1 MMTKEVQNAEA
12 PAAAPAADGTALTEV
27 AATQAKVELK
37 STGAEA
43 DKLETLYDSEKS
55 KTTADTKAEPE
66 AKAPDAEA
74 KGDDKEATEA
84 DAKEATGEVDYEAI
98 TVPEGFEL
106 DAALM
111 DRAKPIFEEIG
122 IKDQAGV
129 QRLVDFFSEIQGEAA
144 AASASL
150 IQATHTEWLSSIK
163 TEWGADYESNLGIAA
178 KAVGALGGDELKAA
192 LNVTGAGNNPAIIK
206 AFQKVGKLISEDQ
219 LVAGD
224 KAISKSNGLGQ
235 LYSSMKA

>member
-1 MMTKEVQNAEA
+1 MTKEMQNAEA

-27 AATQAKVELK
+27 AATQAEVELK
-37 STGAEA
+37 STGAGA
-43 DKLETLYDSEKS
+43 DKLETLYDSDKS

-74 KGDDKEATEA
+74 KGD
-84 DAKEATGEVDYEAI
+84 AKEATGEIDYEAI

-111 DRAKPIFEEIG
+111 DKAKPIFEEIG

>member
-1 MMTKEVQNAEA
+1 MMTKEMQNAEA

-27 AATQAKVELK
+27 AATQAEVELK
-37 STGAEA
+37 STGAGA

-74 KGDDKEATEA
+74 KGD
-84 DAKEATGEVDYEAI
+84 AKEATGEIDYEAI

-111 DRAKPIFEEIG
+111 DKAKPIFEEIG
-122 IKDQAGV
+122 LKDQAGV

>member
-1 MMTKEVQNAEA
+1 MTIGVQKAEA
-12 PAAAPAADGTALTEV
+12 PAQATASNGTALTEV

-37 STGAEA
+37 ETGAEA
-43 DKLETLYDSEKS
+43 SNLGSLYKDDDVKGDA
-55 KTTADTKAEPE
+55 KVE
-66 AKAPDAEA
+66 AKADDAKVEA
-74 KGDDKEATEA
+74 KADDKEGSKAE
-84 DAKEATGEVDYEAI
+84 AKEATATGEIDYDAI
-98 TVPEGFEL
+98 VIPEGFEL

-111 DRAKPIFEEIG
+111 DKAKPVFEEIG

-150 IQATHTEWLSSIK
+150 IKTTHDEWLSSIK
-163 TEWGADYESNLGIAA
+163 TEWGADYEANLGVAA

-224 KAISKSNGLGQ
+224 RAVNKGNGLSK
-235 LYSSMKA
+235 LYSSM

>member
-1 MMTKEVQNAEA
+1 MMTKEMQNAEA

-27 AATQAKVELK
+27 AATQAEVELK
-37 STGAEA
+37 STGAGA
-43 DKLETLYDSEKS
+43 DKLETLYDSDKS
-55 KTTADTKAEPE
+55 KTTADAKAEPE

-74 KGDDKEATEA
+74 KGDDKEAT
-84 DAKEATGEVDYEAI
+84 GEIDYEAI

-111 DRAKPIFEEIG
+111 DKAKPIFEEIG
-122 IKDQAGV
+122 LKDQAGV

>member
-43 DKLETLYDSEKS
+43 DKLGTLYDSEDA
-55 KTTADTKAEPE
+55 KTTADTKAEP
-66 AKAPDAEA
+66 EA

-84 DAKEATGEVDYEAI
+84 DAKEATGEVDYDAI

-224 KAISKSNGLGQ
+224 KAVNKSNGLSK
-235 LYSSMKA
+235 LYSSM

>member
-1 MMTKEVQNAEA
+1 MTKEVQNTEA
-12 PAAAPAADGTALTEV
+12 PAVAPAAGGTALTDV
-27 AATQAKVELK
+27 AATQAEVELK
-37 STGAEA
+37 STGAGA

-55 KTTADTKAEPE
+55 KTTAETKAEPE
-66 AKAPDAEA
+66 AKADDA
-74 KGDDKEATEA
+74 KGEDKAEDVTKA
-84 DAKEATGEVDYEAI
+84 DAKETTGEIDYEAI

-122 IKDQAGV
+122 IKDQAGA

-224 KAISKSNGLGQ
+224 KAVNKSNGLSK
-235 LYSSMKA
+235 LYSSM

>member
-1 MMTKEVQNAEA
+1 MMTKEMQNAEA

-27 AATQAKVELK
+27 AATQAEVELK
-37 STGAEA
+37 STGAGA
-43 DKLETLYDSEKS
+43 DKLETLYDSDKS

-74 KGDDKEATEA
+74 KGDDKEAT
-84 DAKEATGEVDYEAI
+84 GEIDYEAI

-111 DRAKPIFEEIG
+111 DKAKPIFEEIG
-122 IKDQAGV
+122 LKDQAGV

>member
-1 MMTKEVQNAEA
+1 MTIEVQNAEA
-12 PAAAPAADGTALTEV
+12 PAPAPAETGTALTGV
-27 AATQAKVELK
+27 VATQAEVELK
-37 STGAEA
+37 ETGAEA
-43 DKLETLYDSEKS
+43 DKLATLYDSEKS
-55 KTTADTKAEPE
+55 KNDKAE
-66 AKAPDAEA
+66 AKADDAEA
-74 KGDDKEATEA
+74 SDKTEA
-84 DAKEATGEVDYEAI
+84 KADDAKDKAAEGGIDYDAI

-111 DRAKPIFEEIG
+111 DKAKPIFEEIG

-178 KAVGALGGDELKAA
+178 KAVGALGGDELKVA

-224 KAISKSNGLGQ
+224 KAVSKGNGLKT
-235 LYSSMKA
+235 LYSSMRD

>member
-1 MMTKEVQNAEA
+1 MTKEMQNAEA

-27 AATQAKVELK
+27 AATQAEVELK
-37 STGAEA
+37 STGAGA
-43 DKLETLYDSEKS
+43 DKLETLYDSDKS
-55 KTTADTKAEPE
+55 KTTADAKAEPE

-74 KGDDKEATEA
+74 KGDDKEAT
-84 DAKEATGEVDYEAI
+84 GEIDYEAI

-111 DRAKPIFEEIG
+111 DKAKPIFEEIG
-122 IKDQAGV
+122 LKDQAGV

>member
-12 PAAAPAADGTALTEV
+12 PAAAPAAGGTALTEV
-27 AATQAKVELK
+27 AATQAEVELK
-37 STGAEA
+37 STGAGA

-84 DAKEATGEVDYEAI
+84 KADDASGIDYDAI

-111 DRAKPIFEEIG
+111 DKAKPIFEEIG

-224 KAISKSNGLGQ
+224 KAISKSNGLSK
-235 LYSSMKA
+235 LYSSM